1 MKTHLH
7 YAIFSVIVLAFS
19 IFSHANAQSG
29 NIKGKVKER
38 NGKALEGVIVR
49 ATSAKNKDDKR
60 ETKSDSDGE
69 FEFIGLPP
77 GDYTFSFE
85 KQGFKSFTTRK
96 LEVPAGQTI
105 KLNRVIELSRE
116 GDPYSLIRGAVLYG
130 VGYSLSNATVLIE
143 RIDGGKRF
151 KQETISRE
159 GGEFAFRVRAE
170 KARYR
175 ITASARGFEPAS
187 TEIDIDSDEV
197 RNVALT
203 LQQAK

>member
-1 MKTHLH
+1 MKTYLH
-7 YAIFSVIVLAFS
+7 YAILSVVVLAIS
-19 IFSHANAQSG
+19 VLPHTNAQTG
-29 NIKGKVKER
+29 NVKGKVKER
-38 NGKALEGVIVR
+38 NGKSLEGVVVR
-49 ATSAKNKDDKR
+49 ATSAKNKDEKH
-60 ETKSDSDGE
+60 ETKSDSQGE
-69 FEFIGLPP
+69 FEFSGLSP
-77 GDYTFSFE
+77 GDYSFSFE

-96 LEVPAGQTI
+96 LEVPADQTI

-116 GDPYSLIRGAVLYG
+116 GEPFSLIRGAVLHG
-130 VGYSLSNATVLIE
+130 VGYSLSNASVLIE

-187 TEIDIDSDEV
+187 TELEIDSDEV